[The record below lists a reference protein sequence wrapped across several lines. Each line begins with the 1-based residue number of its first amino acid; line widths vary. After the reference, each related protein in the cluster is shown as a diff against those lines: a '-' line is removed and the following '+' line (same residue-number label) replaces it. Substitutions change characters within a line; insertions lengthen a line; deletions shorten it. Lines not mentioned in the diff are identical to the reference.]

1 MGVGSVKNVILIR
14 KIQREKLKTEF
25 YVDQKC
31 GNLVWGSDD
40 RSVSAT
46 FKTNPLQERN
56 SNSIA
61 VTLFI
66 FLSNL
71 WSRGTRKCCHF
82 KFEFIVLF

>member
-31 GNLVWGSDD
+31 GYLVWGSDD

-46 FKTNPLQERN
+46 FKTNPL
-56 SNSIA
+56 
-61 VTLFI
+61 
-66 FLSNL
+66 
-71 WSRGTRKCCHF
+71 
-82 KFEFIVLF
+82 